1 MSSAEISSPAGQ
13 PSITTPIAG
22 PWDSP
27 HVVIRKR
34 RPKEFPGIER
44 FYINRKNVANLRNC
58 RADTGV
64 FPRLIHI
71 YEVLESNP
79 RINLLA
85 PFLINIGFADKTR
98 STQPAVKFDP
108 RA

>member
-64 FPRLIHI
+64 CPRLIEFTFI
-71 YEVLESNP
+71 
-79 RINLLA
+79 R
-85 PFLINIGFADKTR
+85 F
-98 STQPAVKFDP
+98 
-108 RA
+108 